1 MCILIGCF
9 YEKAFDLFAAVLT
22 ATAFS
27 SCGKSGEKEEIAV
40 PILETKDV
48 TYKTERAE
56 VSDISEKYYQKGSYG
71 YPYYEFVSFKASGQI
86 ETLNVE
92 TDTEVKKRRSA
103 LRFEY

>member
-1 MCILIGCF
+1 MKKLLI
-9 YEKAFDLFAAVLT
+9 LFAAVLT

-92 TDTEVKKRRSA
+92 TDTEVKKEICFA
-103 LRFEY
+103 L